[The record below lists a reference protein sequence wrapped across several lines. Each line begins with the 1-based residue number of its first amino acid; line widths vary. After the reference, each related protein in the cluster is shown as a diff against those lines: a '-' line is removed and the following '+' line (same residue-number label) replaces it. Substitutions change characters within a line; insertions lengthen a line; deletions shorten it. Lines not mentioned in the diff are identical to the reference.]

1 MGFDMDVRTLCLGVL
16 SLEDASGYEI
26 KQTLE
31 DVFGSFYNA
40 SFGSIYPALSRLVE
54 DEEAVVLAAGDA
66 RFPDRKRYRITETG
80 RSRLS
85 LALSKARGRDTLR
98 SEFLVA
104 MFFAHL
110 LPVAE
115 LRRLTDEKLAE
126 SRGIQSVLQ
135 SYSRVHLAEGQR
147 FALRYMLAQSRAQI
161 EFLEGEGRAIVQAMV
176 RERQA
181 LGVPEYDQP
190 PVVSAVPAE

>member
-1 MGFDMDVRTLCLGVL
+1 MTQPYTFHAG
-16 SLEDASGYEI
+16 
-26 KQTLE
+26 
-31 DVFGSFYNA
+31 
-40 SFGSIYPALSRLVE
+40 
-54 DEEAVVLAAGDA
+54 EATVLAAGDA
-66 RFPDRKRYRITETG
+66 RFPDRKRYRITELG

-85 LALSKARGRDTLR
+85 STLAKTKGRDVLR

-126 SRGIQSVLQ
+126 ARGIQSVLQ

-147 FALRYMLAQSRAQI
+147 FALRYMLALARGQI
-161 EFLEGEGRAIVQAMV
+161 DFLEGEGRAIVQAMV

-181 LGVPEYDQP
+181 LGVAEYDQP
-190 PVVSAVPAE
+190 PVAAGAAGT

>member
-1 MGFDMDVRTLCLGVL
+1 MDVRTLCLGVL

-40 SFGSIYPALSRLVE
+40 SFGSIYPALGRLVQ
-54 DEEAVVLAAGDA
+54 DGDAVMLEAGDD
-66 RFPDRKRYRITETG
+66 RFPDRKRYRITEAG
-80 RSRLS
+80 RQQLGTV
-85 LALSKARGRDTLR
+85 LAKARGRDVLR

-110 LPVAE
+110 VPASE
-115 LRRLTDEKLAE
+115 IRRLTDEKLAE
-126 SRGIQSVLQ
+126 ARGTQSALQ
-135 SYSRVHLAEGQR
+135 SYSRDRLAEGQR
-147 FALRYMLAQSRAQI
+147 FALRYMLAQTRAAV

-176 RERQA
+176 RERES
-181 LGVPEYDQP
+181 LGVDEYDRP
-190 PVVSAVPAE
+190 PVARAAGQG

>member
-1 MGFDMDVRTLCLGVL
+1 MDVRTLCLGVL

-40 SFGSIYPALSRLVE
+40 SFGSIYPALARLV
-54 DEEAVVLAAGDA
+54 DEGEATVLAAGDA

-85 LALSKARGRDTLR
+85 TTLAKTKGRDVLR

-126 SRGIQSVLQ
+126 ARGTQSVLQ

-147 FALRYMLAQSRAQI
+147 FALRYMLALAKGQI

-181 LGVPEYDQP
+181 LGVAEYDQP
-190 PVVSAVPAE
+190 PVAQATAGS

>member
-1 MGFDMDVRTLCLGVL
+1 MDVRTLCLGVL

-40 SFGSIYPALSRLVE
+40 SFGSIYPALARLVA
-54 DEEAVVLAAGDA
+54 DGDAVMLEAGDA
-66 RFPDRKRYRITETG
+66 RFPDRKRYRITEAG
-80 RSRLS
+80 RDRLGTT
-85 LALSKARGRDTLR
+85 LSKARGRDTLR

-110 LPVAE
+110 VPVQE

-126 SRGIQSVLQ
+126 ARGIQSALQ
-135 SYSRVHLAEGQR
+135 GYSRVSLAEGQR
-147 FALRYMLAQSRAQI
+147 FALRYILAQTRASI
-161 EFLEGEGRAIVQAMV
+161 EFLEGEGRAIVQAIV
-176 RERQA
+176 RERQSHGIA
-181 LGVPEYDQP
+181 EYDQP
-190 PVVSAVPAE
+190 TMARAAGED

>member
-1 MGFDMDVRTLCLGVL
+1 MDVRTLCLGVL

-40 SFGSIYPALSRLVE
+40 SFGSIYPALSRLV
-54 DEEAVVLAAGDA
+54 DDGEATVLAAGDA
-66 RFPDRKRYRITETG
+66 RFPDRKRYRITESG

-85 LALSKARGRDTLR
+85 TTLAKTKGRDVLR

-126 SRGIQSVLQ
+126 ARGTQSVLQ

-147 FALRYMLAQSRAQI
+147 FALRYMLALAKGQI

-181 LGVPEYDQP
+181 LGVAEYDRP
-190 PVVSAVPAE
+190 PVAQATAGS

>member
-1 MGFDMDVRTLCLGVL
+1 MDVRTLCLGVL

-40 SFGSIYPALSRLVE
+40 SFGSIYPALSKLV
-54 DEEAVVLAAGDA
+54 DDGEATVLAAGDA
-66 RFPDRKRYRITETG
+66 RFPDRKRYRITERG
-80 RSRLS
+80 RTRLS
-85 LALSKARGRDTLR
+85 TTLAKTKGRDVLR

-104 MFFAHL
+104 IFFAHL

-126 SRGIQSVLQ
+126 ARGTQSVLQ

-147 FALRYMLAQSRAQI
+147 FALRYMLALARAQI

-181 LGVPEYDQP
+181 LGVAEYDQP
-190 PVVSAVPAE
+190 PVAVASAGT

>member
-1 MGFDMDVRTLCLGVL
+1 MDVRTLCLGVL

-26 KQTLE
+26 KPTLE
-31 DVFGSFYNA
+31 DVLGSFYTA
-40 SFGSIYPALSRLVE
+40 SFGSIYPALARLVD
-54 DEEAVVLAAGDA
+54 DEEATVLAAGDA
-66 RFPDRKRYRITETG
+66 RFPDRKRYRITELG

-85 LALSKARGRDTLR
+85 TTLSKTKGRDTLR

-115 LRRLTDEKLAE
+115 LRRLTDEKVAE
-126 SRGIQSVLQ
+126 ARGTQSVLQ

-147 FALRYMLAQSRAQI
+147 FALRYMLALAKAQI
-161 EFLEGEGRAIVQAMV
+161 DFLEGEGRAIVQAMV

-181 LGVPEYDQP
+181 LGVAEYDQP
-190 PVVSAVPAE
+190 PVAASSAGS

>member
-1 MGFDMDVRTLCLGVL
+1 MDVRTLCLGVL
-16 SLEDASGYEI
+16 SLQDASGYEI

-40 SFGSIYPALSRLVE
+40 SFGSIYPALGKLVE
-54 DEEAVVLAAGDA
+54 EGEATVLAAGDA
-66 RFPDRKRYRITETG
+66 RFPDRKRYRITDVG
-80 RSRLS
+80 RARLS
-85 LALSKARGRDTLR
+85 TTLAKTKGRDVFR

-104 MFFAHL
+104 IFFAHL
-110 LPVAE
+110 LPIAE

-126 SRGIQSVLQ
+126 ARGTQSVLQ

-147 FALRYMLAQSRAQI
+147 FALRYMLAQSKAQL

-181 LGVPEYDQP
+181 LGVAEYDQP
-190 PVVSAVPAE
+190 PVVQAAAAT

>member
-1 MGFDMDVRTLCLGVL
+1 MDVRTLCLGVL

-26 KQTLE
+26 KRTLE

-40 SFGSIYPALSRLVE
+40 SFGSIYPALSRLV
-54 DEEAVVLAAGDA
+54 DEGEATVLAAGDA
-66 RFPDRKRYRITETG
+66 RFPDRKRYRITEIG
-80 RSRLS
+80 RTHLS
-85 LALSKARGRDTLR
+85 TTLSKARGRDTLR

-115 LRRLTDEKLAE
+115 LRRLTDEKVAE
-126 SRGIQSVLQ
+126 ARGIQSVLQ

-147 FALRYMLAQSRAQI
+147 FALRYMLALARSQI

-176 RERQA
+176 RERQV
-181 LGVPEYDQP
+181 LGVAEYDQP
-190 PVVSAVPAE
+190 PVASASAGK

>member
-1 MGFDMDVRTLCLGVL
+1 MDVRTLCLGVL

-40 SFGSIYPALSRLVE
+40 SFGSIYPALARLVA
-54 DEEAVVLAAGDA
+54 DGDAVMLEAGDA
-66 RFPDRKRYRITETG
+66 RFPDRKRYRITEAG
-80 RSRLS
+80 RDRLGTT
-85 LALSKARGRDTLR
+85 LSKARGRDTLR

-110 LPVAE
+110 VPVQE

-126 SRGIQSVLQ
+126 ARGIQSALQ
-135 SYSRVHLAEGQR
+135 GYSRVSLAEGQR
-147 FALRYMLAQSRAQI
+147 FALRYILAQTRASI
-161 EFLEGEGRAIVQAMV
+161 EFLEGEGRAILQAMV
-176 RERQA
+176 RERQSHGIA
-181 LGVPEYDQP
+181 EYDQP
-190 PVVSAVPAE
+190 TMARAAGED